1 MRFLRIVLIL
11 IAAVAGGVLA
21 WDLFDGE
28 ERRARH
34 MRGSSL
40 FTGDGDPAALAR
52 RAVEDRLRISPE
64 HRAFF
69 ASYRQAF
76 AAEYERMAAGFAQR
90 AAETGR
96 LDPAERYLA
105 EGMRTLRKSHG
116 LLAAKAESGRLAA
129 LFDAQH
135 ALIDALGRA
144 DPQLCV
150 DFLFGHATQRFYDF
164 AARNR
169 VLVARLAQTNI
180 DAIIDGRDRQIER
193 TAPTPEDFT
202 TLERA
207 LRANGLGQPEI
218 ETLLDGKAA
227 EPPLPDAGLCRAGR
241 VYLETLRELPE
252 DMRMRIYG
260 LAVEVLARS

>member
-11 IAAVAGGVLA
+11 IAAAAGGVLA

-28 ERRARH
+28 ERRLPPA
-34 MRGSSL
+34 RGSSVL
-40 FTGDGDPAALAR
+40 TGDGDVSAVAR
-52 RAVEDRLRISPE
+52 RAVEERLRISPE

-69 ASYRQAF
+69 ASYRQHF

-90 AAETGR
+90 AAQTGR
-96 LDPAERYLA
+96 LDSAERYLA
-105 EGMRTLRKSHG
+105 EGMGALRKSHG
-116 LLAAKAESGRLAA
+116 LLAAKAESHKLAA

-135 ALIDALGRA
+135 ALLDALGKA

-169 VLVARLAQTNI
+169 VLVARLAQANI
-180 DAIIDGRDRQIER
+180 DAIVDGRDRQIER
-193 TAPTPEDFT
+193 TAPTQEDFS

-227 EPPLPDAGLCRAGR
+227 NPPLPDAGLCRAGR

-252 DMRMRIYG
+252 ALRLRIYG
-260 LAVEVLARS
+260 LALEVLARS